1 MPNRPVPY
9 DTSLHSANVQ
19 DDVLRK
25 MDIRQRAEMTFE
37 LSDNVRRLTE
47 AGVRNRHPEYDDKM
61 VGMAVT
67 KLMIGD
73 SMFKEVFGDIELEP

>member
-1 MPNRPVPY
+1 MAQPSIPY
-9 DTSLHSANVQ
+9 DTSLCSANVQ
-19 DDVLRK
+19 DHVLRK

-37 LSDNVRRLTE
+37 LSDNVRRLAE
-47 AGVRNRHPEYDDKM
+47 AGVRSRHPEYDDKM

-73 SMFKEVFGDIELEP
+73 SLFKEVFGDIELEP

>member
-1 MPNRPVPY
+1 MPY
-9 DTSLHSANVQ
+9 DTSLLPSSVQ

-37 LSDNVRRLTE
+37 LSDNIRRLTE
-47 AGVRNRHPEYDDKM
+47 AGVRSRHPEYDDKT

-73 SMFKEVFGDIELEP
+73 LLFKEAFGNIELES

>member
-1 MPNRPVPY
+1 MAKPSIPY
-9 DTSLHSANVQ
+9 DTSLHAEFVQ

-37 LSDNVRRLTE
+37 LSDNVRRLAQ
-47 AGVRNRHPEYDDKM
+47 AGVRSRHPEYDDKM

>member
-1 MPNRPVPY
+1 MAMPSIPY

-37 LSDNVRRLTE
+37 LSDNVRRLAE
-47 AGVRNRHPEYDDKM
+47 AGVRSRHPEYDDKM
-61 VGMAVT
+61 VGIAVT

-73 SMFKEVFGDIELEP
+73 SLFKEVFGDIELEP

>member
-1 MPNRPVPY
+1 MAKPSIPY
-9 DTSLHSANVQ
+9 DTFLHSANVQ

-37 LSDNVRRLTE
+37 LSDNVRRLAE
-47 AGVRNRHPEYDDKM
+47 AGVRSRHPEYDDKM

-73 SMFKEVFGDIELEP
+73 SLFKEVFGDIELEP

>member
-1 MPNRPVPY
+1 MAKPSIPY

-37 LSDNVRRLTE
+37 LSDNVRRLAQ
-47 AGVRNRHPEYDDKM
+47 AGVRSRHPEYDDKM

>member
-1 MPNRPVPY
+1 MAKPSIPY

-37 LSDNVRRLTE
+37 LSDNVRRLAE

-61 VGMAVT
+61 VGIAVT

-73 SMFKEVFGDIELEP
+73 SLFKEVFGDIELEP

>member
-1 MPNRPVPY
+1 MAKPSIPY

-47 AGVRNRHPEYDDKM
+47 AGVRSRHPEYDDKA

-73 SMFKEVFGDIELEP
+73 SMFKKVFGDIELEP

>member
-1 MPNRPVPY
+1 MAEPSIPY

-37 LSDNVRRLTE
+37 LSDNVHRLAE
-47 AGVRNRHPEYDDKM
+47 AGVRSRHPEYDDKM

>member
-1 MPNRPVPY
+1 MAMPSIPY

-37 LSDNVRRLTE
+37 LSDNVRRLAE
-47 AGVRNRHPEYDDKM
+47 AGVRSRHPEYDDKM

>member
-1 MPNRPVPY
+1 MAKPSIPY
-9 DTSLHSANVQ
+9 DTSLRSANVQ

-37 LSDNVRRLTE
+37 LSDNVRRLAE
-47 AGVRNRHPEYDDKM
+47 AGVRSRHPEYDDKM
-61 VGMAVT
+61 VGIAVT

-73 SMFKEVFGDIELEP
+73 SLFKEVFGDIELEP

>member
-1 MPNRPVPY
+1 MAKPSIPY

-37 LSDNVRRLTE
+37 LSDNVHKLTE
-47 AGVRNRHPEYDDKM
+47 AGVRSRHPEYDDNT
-61 VGMAVT
+61 VAMAVT
-67 KLMIGD
+67 KLKIGD
-73 SMFKEVFGDIELEP
+73 SLFKEVYGDIELEP

>member
-1 MPNRPVPY
+1 MAKPSIPY

-37 LSDNVRRLTE
+37 LSDNVRRLAE
-47 AGVRNRHPEYDDKM
+47 AGVRSRHPEYDDKM
-61 VGMAVT
+61 VGIAVT

-73 SMFKEVFGDIELEP
+73 SLFKEVFGDIELEP